1 MSADVVTLAPARAR
15 LRKIDPAE
23 ASAANRALALLHG
36 LSFDD
41 EIGRLRLTARLAE
54 TPRDGGWLRFET
66 GVGEVAL
73 APVLI
78 ARQPAA
84 PLPERA
90 AADLPAALHQLSR
103 LEPLIAAVERA
114 IGLPLDPVGLGPR
127 AGLVFELNAET
138 ADGEVVHIAQLAVD
152 SACAAIWPDA
162 PPRSDLGLAE
172 LAPVT
177 LRATLEGPRAPLAE
191 LPLLT
196 KGDVVVLAR
205 TGAAGWACTLAAD
218 GAPLAHGFLD
228 LGARNFT
235 IQNLEVHPMLDTAI
249 RPAEGRAPDA
259 ADVSVTAAEPM
270 SFAPRPA
277 EPQAAP
283 ATDALTIRLGVELGE
298 VRLSLKALSAL
309 RPGSVLTLP
318 AGGDDLVVELKADG
332 QHLATGRLVSLGD
345 AYGVVVDSVRAG

>member
-1 MSADVVTLAPARAR
+1 VSADVVTLAPARAR

-23 ASAANRALALLHG
+23 ANAANRGLALLHG
-36 LSFDD
+36 LGVDD
-41 EIGRLRLTARLAE
+41 EIGPLRLTARMAE
-54 TPRDGGWLRFET
+54 APRDGGWLRFDTGAGET
-66 GVGEVAL
+66 AI

-103 LEPLIAAVERA
+103 LEPLIAAMERA

-138 ADGEVVHIAQLAVD
+138 ADGEVVHSAQFAVD
-152 SACAAIWPDA
+152 PACAALWPDA

-177 LRATLEGPRAPLAE
+177 LRATLEGPRAPVAE
-191 LPLLT
+191 LSLLA

-205 TGAAGWACTLAAD
+205 TGAAGWACALAAD
-218 GAPLAHGFLD
+218 GAPVAHGYLD
-228 LGARNFT
+228 LAARNFT
-235 IQNLEVHPMLDTAI
+235 VQHLEPHPMLETAT
-249 RPAEGRAPDA
+249 RSAEARAPDA
-259 ADVSVTAAEPM
+259 TDTPMPAAEPM

-277 EPQAAP
+277 EAQAAP
-283 ATDALTIRLGVELGE
+283 AADGLTIRLGVELGE
-298 VRLSLKALSAL
+298 VRLSLKALSTL
-309 RPGSVLTLP
+309 RPGSVLPLP
-318 AGGDDLVVELKADG
+318 AAGDDLVVELKADG